1 MNISADMQGIRS
13 LGQNIQGKASE
24 YASEVNKIYNA
35 VEELKNGWQGADNQS
50 YVTKVNEYKETIENL
65 GKVIEDYGT
74 FLIQTSES
82 LQQLQDDIASA
93 AGRL

>member
-13 LGQNIQGKASE
+13 LGQNIQGKAGE
-24 YASEVNKIYNA
+24 YTSEVNKIYNA

-50 YVTKVNEYKETIENL
+50 YVAKVNEYKETIQNL

-74 FLIQTSES
+74 FLIQTAES